1 MSDGVRATGG
11 PAGIPL
17 GPDTFLEPGTTKV
30 AAGETTLKKLAERLY
45 VTEKELRNANPGIK
59 EPLKKD
65 QEIRYPK
72 NYMNDRSGIDHTNHT
87 THGNKKSKDTFEK
100 EDNRRV
106 NISDE
111 GASLK
116 VGGGSVKLTPGGSV
130 VVSPP
135 KIKGVQPQIT
145 REGVTPGIPSKDD
158 PIPDP
163 SQARHIPND
172 PKDPKMV
179 EIEKKQQK
187 ENTEAS
193 KKKYDTVEARDQK
206 KEEIK
211 EAVRLQNERMKYIRP

>member
-1 MSDGVRATGG
+1 MGNGVTG
-11 PAGIPL
+11 PAGPSKIPL
-17 GPDTFLEPGTTKV
+17 GPDNFLENAQTTVKE
-30 AAGETTLKKLAERLY
+30 GENIKTLAERLY
-45 VTEKELRNANPGIK
+45 VTEKELRDANPGIK

-65 QEIRYPK
+65 QKISYPK
-72 NYMNDRSGIDHTNHT
+72 NYMNDRSDVDHAAHT
-87 THGNKKSKDTFEK
+87 THSKKKATDGFDKDDK
-100 EDNRRV
+100 RRV

-116 VGGGSVKLTPGGSV
+116 VGRGNVKLSPGGSV
-130 VVSPP
+130 TVSGP

-163 SQARHIPND
+163 AAARHIPND

-179 EIEKKQQK
+179 DIAKKQQQ

-193 KKKYDTVEARDQK
+193 KKKYDTVEAQDKR
-206 KEEIK
+206 KEELK
-211 EAVRLQNERMKYIRP
+211 EAIRLGNERLKQMRP